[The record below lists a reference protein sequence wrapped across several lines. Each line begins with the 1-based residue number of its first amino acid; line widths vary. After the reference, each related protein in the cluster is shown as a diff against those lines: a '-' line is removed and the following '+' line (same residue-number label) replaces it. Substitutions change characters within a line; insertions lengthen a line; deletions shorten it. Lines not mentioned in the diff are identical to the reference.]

1 MELLIAFVA
10 NVFAQFVKGFVYK
23 KWGDYGVYAVVFA
36 VALVGTVIYK
46 YVYSIPEWQVIITNA
61 LETLAYS
68 IAMYEL
74 ILSKIGWQSG
84 TEKVIGSK
92 KR

>member
-10 NVFAQFVKGFVYK
+10 NIFAQFVKDYVAK
-23 KWGDYGVYAVVFA
+23 KFGDFGVYAVVFA
-36 VALVGTVIYK
+36 IALIGVVIYK

-68 IAMYEL
+68 VAMYEV
-74 ILSKIGWQSG
+74 ILKRIGFASKS
-84 TEKVIGSK
+84 EKIAEIK
-92 KR
+92 